1 MPEIDGLQ
9 LLVMGVAFGLAGH
22 FLGWRSGWRAGV
34 ESEKKRAA
42 EKAAASPAATAVE
55 PKVYDVAPV
64 AIGTRFPYLGIEML
78 CVSHTVRM
86 SPGISMPGMTAEYL
100 DGDGVMRAYYWTPDQ
115 FDAVR
120 SEVRR
125 GASKL
130 TPHRAGEQA

>member
-1 MPEIDGLQ
+1 MPEIGGLQ
-9 LLVMGVAFGLAGH
+9 LLVIGVAFGVAGH

-42 EKAAASPAATAVE
+42 EAAPAQPVVE
-55 PKVYDVAPV
+55 TKVYDVAPV

-78 CVSHTVRM
+78 CVSHAVRL
-86 SPGISMPGMTAEYL
+86 SPGASLPGMTAEYL

-120 SEVRR
+120 AEVRR
-125 GASKL
+125 GAAKR
-130 TPHRAGEQA
+130 TPHHAGEQA

>member
-1 MPEIDGLQ
+1 MPEIGGLQ

-42 EKAAASPAATAVE
+42 EAAPAQPVVE
-55 PKVYDVAPV
+55 TKVYDVAPV

-86 SPGISMPGMTAEYL
+86 SPVISMPGMTAEYL

-130 TPHRAGEQA
+130 APNRAGEQA